1 MRTFNTWNL
10 TLCSAFFF
18 TLSFGATGCDEEQ
31 GELADVRLV
40 HGTHV
45 AASRAASDSAP
56 AAVER
61 KAPLEP
67 SKSPT
72 KPWEPG
78 NGYFDL
84 VDSETYYDSCPP
96 DNAAPGFE
104 YVVEVEVDPNNKE
117 LNTYSIY
124 TAFPDGVQVFDEHGD
139 PIELGERA
147 TEDVGCEYNGLY
159 AECPRK
165 DSVLDLSFFN
175 PALDARVKFSTKRHQ
190 LWQFGQDGYH
200 VLETLTRT
208 CEGENCDDP
217 FVAAVVGDPVECNRL
232 KRNEYDR
239 VPAPTI

>member
-1 MRTFNTWNL
+1 VRYLRKCVQRGDFKCAERRYRGHERIALATHITNRSFNMRTFNTWNL

-104 YVVEVEVDPNNKE
+104 YV
-117 LNTYSIY
+117 
-124 TAFPDGVQVFDEHGD
+124 
-139 PIELGERA
+139 
-147 TEDVGCEYNGLY
+147 
-159 AECPRK
+159 
-165 DSVLDLSFFN
+165 
-175 PALDARVKFSTKRHQ
+175 
-190 LWQFGQDGYH
+190 
-200 VLETLTRT
+200 
-208 CEGENCDDP
+208 
-217 FVAAVVGDPVECNRL
+217 
-232 KRNEYDR
+232 
-239 VPAPTI
+239 